1 MVKSRGPKFGSQSP
15 QPAAGNH
22 LYPVPGN
29 PLSSFGL
36 NVHRDIQIYI
46 FFKKNKSYTVL
57 TTTLCLI
64 SAALGTV

>member
-1 MVKSRGPKFGSQSP
+1 VVKSRGPKFGSQYT

-46 FFKKNKSYTVL
+46 FFKKMLLLAKD
-57 TTTLCLI
+57 
-64 SAALGTV
+64 